1 MKEVRQMKGVRRGH
15 HGALTKLTREADEIV
30 NEAEEGICADLTKVL
45 RLNIVDKQ
53 FDAKMKVFSN
63 VDAEIVSLC
72 PVEEIEGE
80 IEDSE
85 SIIVKIIEAK
95 RKIDSSFKGNSC

>member
-1 MKEVRQMKGVRRGH
+1 MKAVRRGH
-15 HGALTKLTREADEIV
+15 HGALTKLTTEADEIV

-63 VDAEIVSLC
+63 YMGKLYRYVQW
-72 PVEEIEGE
+72 
-80 IEDSE
+80 
-85 SIIVKIIEAK
+85 
-95 RKIDSSFKGNSC
+95 RK

>member
-1 MKEVRQMKGVRRGH
+1 MNAVRRGH
-15 HGALTKLTREADEIV
+15 HSVLTKFTREADEIV
-30 NEAEEGICADLTKVL
+30 NEAEEGIYANLTKVL

-63 VDAEIVSLC
+63 LDGEIVSLH

-80 IEDSE
+80 IKD
-85 SIIVKIIEAK
+85 
-95 RKIDSSFKGNSC
+95 CPLL